1 MYQRNTKEINRVI
14 MAKLTSKI
22 KENPKLHAKKL
33 SDGRESL
40 YLEYYLGR
48 QEWIDEE
55 TGQTKVKHERRKDF
69 LNLYL
74 ISKART
80 PIEKSTNEEIL
91 ELANKIRF
99 EKEQQFKENK
109 DGYRLKSK
117 KKINVF
123 DFMQAYYDNYTKGDK
138 RMIKAAIKRFKDF
151 IALEYPLYKNIVTP
165 DQLNKDMMEKF
176 VEYLQ
181 SISKGEGALT
191 HYKRFKKIIKYGVE
205 HDVIRKNPCSGVVC
219 KSDENALTKDVLSL
233 EEMEQLISTKYDQQ
247 NPNVR
252 RAFIFCLYTG
262 IRFCDVKDLMY
273 SDVDYSSKRITFNQK
288 KTQGHSSKS
297 WVTIPLNDG
306 LLSLI
311 GEHPKDES
319 GNLIDGRIFTLPSQ
333 SMCLRSLKYWVKLAK
348 INKHISWHCAR
359 HSFAVNILNNGANIK
374 TVASLLGHSG
384 LQHTEKY
391 TRAVDSL
398 KEDAINSL
406 PELKL

>member
-1 MYQRNTKEINRVI
+1 
-14 MAKLTSKI
+14 MAKLTTKT
-22 KENPKLHAKKL
+22 KENPKLQEKL
-33 SDGRESL
+33 LTDGRKSL

-48 QEWIDEE
+48 QQWTDEE
-55 TGQTKVKHERRKDF
+55 TGKIKVKHDRKKES

-74 ISKART
+74 IAKPRT
-80 PIEKSTNEEIL
+80 PIERQTNEETLIL
-91 ELANKIRF
+91 AKKIRF
-99 EKEQQFKENK
+99 EREQQLKE
-109 DGYRLKSK
+109 DRAGYRLKSN

-123 DFMQAYYDNYTKGDK
+123 DFMQSYYNSYTKGDK

-151 IALEYPLYKNIVTP
+151 ITIEYPIYKNNIAP
-165 DQLNKDMMEKF
+165 EQLTKDMMLRF

-181 SISKGEGALT
+181 GISKGEGALT

-205 HDVIRKNPCSGVVC
+205 HDVIRKNPCNGIVC
-219 KSDENALTKDVLSL
+219 KGDENALVKDVLSL
-233 EEMEQLISTKYDQQ
+233 EEMEQLQNTKYEQQ
-247 NPNVR
+247 NPNLR

-273 SDVDYSSKRITFNQK
+273 NDVDYSNRLLTFNQK

-311 GEHPKDES
+311 GDHPSNEKGEKI
-319 GNLIDGRIFTLPSQ
+319 NTHIFNLPSQ
-333 SMCLRSLKYWVKLAK
+333 SMCLRSLRSWVKLAG
-348 INKHISWHCAR
+348 INKHITWHCAR

-398 KEDAINSL
+398 KQAAIDSL
-406 PELKL
+406 PKIKI

>member
-1 MYQRNTKEINRVI
+1 

-55 TGQTKVKHERRKDF
+55 TEQVKVKHERRKEF

-74 ISKART
+74 ISKPRT
-80 PIEKSTNEEIL
+80 PIEKSTNEEVL
-91 ELANKIRF
+91 ELASKIRF
-99 EKEQQFKENK
+99 EKEQQFKEDK

-123 DFMQAYYDNYTKGDK
+123 DFMQSYYDNYTKGDK
-138 RMIKAAIKRFKDF
+138 RMIKAAIKRFRDF
-151 IALEYPLYKNIVTP
+151 IALEYPLYKNIVAP
-165 DQLNKDMMEKF
+165 DQLNKDMMMKF
-176 VEYLQ
+176 VDYLR

-205 HDVIRKNPCSGVVC
+205 HDIIRKNPCSGVVC
-219 KSDENALTKDVLSL
+219 KSDENALTKDVLSM
-233 EEMEQLISTKYDQQ
+233 EEMVQLMKTRYDQQ

-262 IRFCDVKDLMY
+262 VRFCDVKDLMY
-273 SDVDYSSKRITFNQK
+273 SDIDYSTKKIKFNQR

-297 WVTIPLNDG
+297 WVDIPLNEG
-306 LLSLI
+306 LLPLL
-311 GEHPKDES
+311 GEQPIDEE
-319 GNLIDGRIFTLPSQ
+319 GNLTDGRIFNLPSQ
-333 SMCLRSLKYWVKLAK
+333 SMCLRSLKHWVKLAG

-384 LQHTEKY
+384 LRHTEKY

-398 KEDAINSL
+398 KDDAVNSL
-406 PELKL
+406 PKVEL

>member
-1 MYQRNTKEINRVI
+1 

-22 KENPKLHAKKL
+22 KENPKLQAKKL

-55 TGQTKVKHERRKDF
+55 TGQTKVKHERRKEF

-74 ISKART
+74 ISKPRT
-80 PIEKSTNEEIL
+80 PIEKSVNDETL
-91 ELANKIRF
+91 ELAKKIRF
-99 EKEQQFKENK
+99 EKEQQYKEDK

-123 DFMQAYYDNYTKGDK
+123 DFMQSYYDSYTKGDK
-138 RMIKAAIKRFKDF
+138 RMIKAAIKRFRDF
-151 IALEYPLYKNIVTP
+151 IALEYPLYKNIIAP
-165 DQLNKDMMEKF
+165 DQLNKDMMMKF
-176 VEYLQ
+176 VDYLR

-219 KSDENALTKDVLSL
+219 KSDEDALTKDVLSM
-233 EEMEQLISTKYDQQ
+233 EEMIQLMKTKYDQQ

-262 IRFCDVKDLMY
+262 VRFCDVKDLMY
-273 SDVDYSSKRITFNQK
+273 SDIDYSTKKIKFNQR

-297 WVTIPLNDG
+297 WVDIPLNEG
-306 LLSLI
+306 LLPLL
-311 GEHPKDES
+311 GEQPIDEE
-319 GNLIDGRIFTLPSQ
+319 GNLTDGRIFNLPSQ
-333 SMCLRSLKYWVKLAK
+333 SMCLRSLKHWVKLAG

-384 LQHTEKY
+384 LRHTEKY

-398 KEDAINSL
+398 KDDAVNSL
-406 PELKL
+406 PKVEL

>member
-55 TGQTKVKHERRKDF
+55 TEQVKVKHERRKEF

-74 ISKART
+74 ISKPRT
-80 PIEKSTNEEIL
+80 PIEKSTNEEVL
-91 ELANKIRF
+91 ELASKIRF
-99 EKEQQFKENK
+99 EKEQQFKEDK

-123 DFMQAYYDNYTKGDK
+123 DFMQSYYDNYTKGDK
-138 RMIKAAIKRFKDF
+138 RMIKAAIKRFRDF
-151 IALEYPLYKNIVTP
+151 IALEYPLYKNTVTP
-165 DQLNKDMMEKF
+165 DQLNKDMMMKF
-176 VEYLQ
+176 VDYLR

-219 KSDENALTKDVLSL
+219 KSDENALTKDVLSM
-233 EEMEQLISTKYDQQ
+233 EEMVQLMKTRYDQQ

-262 IRFCDVKDLMY
+262 VRFCDVKDLMY
-273 SDVDYSSKRITFNQK
+273 SDIDYSTKKIKFNQR

-297 WVTIPLNDG
+297 WVDIPLNEG
-306 LLSLI
+306 LLPLL
-311 GEHPKDES
+311 GEQPKDEE
-319 GNLIDGRIFTLPSQ
+319 GNLTDGRIFNLPSQ
-333 SMCLRSLKYWVKLAK
+333 SMCLRSLKHWVKLAG

-384 LQHTEKY
+384 LRHTEKY

-398 KEDAINSL
+398 KDDAVNSL
-406 PELKL
+406 PKVEL

>member
-55 TGQTKVKHERRKDF
+55 TEQVKVKHERRKEF

-74 ISKART
+74 ISKPRT
-80 PIEKSTNEEIL
+80 PIEKSTNEEVL
-91 ELANKIRF
+91 ELASKIRF
-99 EKEQQFKENK
+99 EKEQQFKEDK

-117 KKINVF
+117 KKINIF
-123 DFMQAYYDNYTKGDK
+123 DFMQSYYDNYTKGDK
-138 RMIKAAIKRFKDF
+138 RMIKAAIKRFRDF

-165 DQLNKDMMEKF
+165 DQLNKDMMMKF
-176 VEYLQ
+176 VDYLR

-219 KSDENALTKDVLSL
+219 KSDENALTKDVLSM
-233 EEMEQLISTKYDQQ
+233 EEMVQLMKTRYDQQ

-262 IRFCDVKDLMY
+262 VRFCDVKDLMY
-273 SDVDYSSKRITFNQK
+273 SDIDYSTKKIKFNQR

-297 WVTIPLNDG
+297 WVDIPLNEG
-306 LLSLI
+306 LLPLL
-311 GEHPKDES
+311 GEQPIDEE
-319 GNLIDGRIFTLPSQ
+319 GNLTDGRIFNLPSQ
-333 SMCLRSLKYWVKLAK
+333 SMCLRSLKHWVKLAG

-384 LQHTEKY
+384 LRHTEKY

-398 KEDAINSL
+398 KDDAVNSL
-406 PELKL
+406 PKVEL

>member
-1 MYQRNTKEINRVI
+1 

-22 KENPKLHAKKL
+22 KENPKLHVKKL

-55 TGQTKVKHERRKDF
+55 TEQVKVKHERRKEF

-74 ISKART
+74 ISKPRT
-80 PIEKSTNEEIL
+80 PIEKSSNDEVL
-91 ELANKIRF
+91 ELANRIRF
-99 EKEQQFKENK
+99 EKEQQFKEDK

-117 KKINVF
+117 KKINIF
-123 DFMQAYYDNYTKGDK
+123 DFMQAYYDSYTKGDK
-138 RMIKAAIKRFKDF
+138 RMIKAAIKRFRDF
-151 IALEYPLYKNIVTP
+151 IALEYPLYKNVVAP
-165 DQLNKDMMEKF
+165 DQLNKDMMMKF
-176 VEYLQ
+176 VDYLR

-219 KSDENALTKDVLSL
+219 KSDENALTKDVLSM
-233 EEMEQLISTKYDQQ
+233 EEMVQLMKTKYDQQ

-262 IRFCDVKDLMY
+262 VRFCDVKDLMY
-273 SDVDYSSKRITFNQK
+273 SDIDYSIKKIKFNQR

-297 WVTIPLNDG
+297 WVDIPLNEG
-306 LLSLI
+306 LLPLL
-311 GEHPKDES
+311 GEQPIDEE
-319 GNLIDGRIFTLPSQ
+319 GNLTDGRIFNLPSQ
-333 SMCLRSLKYWVKLAK
+333 SMCLRSLKHWVKLAG

-384 LQHTEKY
+384 LRHTEKY

-398 KEDAINSL
+398 KDDAVNSL
-406 PELKL
+406 PKVEL

>member
-1 MYQRNTKEINRVI
+1 
-14 MAKLTSKI
+14 MAKLTTKT
-22 KENPKLHAKKL
+22 KENPKLQEKL
-33 SDGRESL
+33 LADGRKSL

-48 QEWIDEE
+48 QQWTDEE
-55 TGQTKVKHERRKDF
+55 TGKVKIKHDRKKES

-74 ISKART
+74 IAKPRT
-80 PIEKSTNEEIL
+80 PIEKQSNDETL
-91 ELANKIRF
+91 ELAKKIRF
-99 EKEQQFKENK
+99 EREQQVKE
-109 DGYRLKSK
+109 DRAGYRLKSN
-117 KKINVF
+117 KKINIF
-123 DFMQAYYDNYTKGDK
+123 DFMQSYYDSYTKGDK
-138 RMIKAAIKRFKDF
+138 RMIKAAIKRFKDY
-151 IALEYPLYKNIVTP
+151 IAIEYPIYKNSIAP
-165 DQLNKDMMEKF
+165 EQLNKDMMLKF

-205 HDVIRKNPCSGVVC
+205 HDIIRKNPCNGVVC
-219 KSDENALTKDVLSL
+219 KGDENALVKDVLSL
-233 EEMEQLISTKYDQQ
+233 EEMEQIQNTKYDQQ

-273 SDVDYSSKRITFNQK
+273 NDVDYSNRLLTFNQK

-311 GEHPKDES
+311 GDQPSNEKGEKI
-319 GNLIDGRIFTLPSQ
+319 NTLIFDLPSQ
-333 SMCLRSLKYWVKLAK
+333 SMCLRSLKHWVKLAG
-348 INKHISWHCAR
+348 ISKHITWHCAR

-398 KEDAINSL
+398 KQAAIDSL
-406 PELKL
+406 PQIKI

>member
-55 TGQTKVKHERRKDF
+55 T
-69 LNLYL
+69 
-74 ISKART
+74 
-80 PIEKSTNEEIL
+80 
-91 ELANKIRF
+91 
-99 EKEQQFKENK
+99 
-109 DGYRLKSK
+109 
-117 KKINVF
+117 
-123 DFMQAYYDNYTKGDK
+123 
-138 RMIKAAIKRFKDF
+138 
-151 IALEYPLYKNIVTP
+151 
-165 DQLNKDMMEKF
+165 
-176 VEYLQ
+176 
-181 SISKGEGALT
+181 
-191 HYKRFKKIIKYGVE
+191 
-205 HDVIRKNPCSGVVC
+205 
-219 KSDENALTKDVLSL
+219 
-233 EEMEQLISTKYDQQ
+233 EQLMKTRYDQQ

-262 IRFCDVKDLMY
+262 VRFCDVKDLMY
-273 SDVDYSSKRITFNQK
+273 SDIDYSTKKIKFNQR

-297 WVTIPLNDG
+297 WVDIPLNEG
-306 LLSLI
+306 LLPLL
-311 GEHPKDES
+311 GEQPIDEE
-319 GNLIDGRIFTLPSQ
+319 GNLTDGRIFNLPSQ
-333 SMCLRSLKYWVKLAK
+333 SMCLRSLKHWVKLAG

-384 LQHTEKY
+384 LRHTEKY

-398 KEDAINSL
+398 KDDAVNSL
-406 PELKL
+406 PKVEL